1 MGTHLLQVPSHW
13 AFSLGL
19 KTLWG
24 LFYCFTL
31 TDETTGNHA
40 WTQHSRKRADTTQE

>member
-24 LFYCFTL
+24 LFYYFPL
-31 TDETTGNHA
+31 TDENTE
-40 WTQHSRKRADTTQE
+40 SLLDTTQQETDRC